1 MKSAPIFLG
10 LFLWAF
16 AASGQATK
24 VTGERMFKPGGNS
37 TFMTTTSG
45 GAVAWG
51 NLASLVTA
59 GSGIS
64 ISGNTISNSSPDQT
78 VGLTGAGIT
87 AITGT
92 YPNFTITSTEADG
105 SVSNE
110 GSLTVDAGTGTTSI
124 INSNTSGQTGVTL
137 TASTGLSISEAGS
150 VITLTNS
157 SPDQTVGLTG
167 AGITAIT
174 GTYPNFTITSTE
186 VDGSVSNE
194 LQTVSAGDGTGSDRT
209 ITISNSGGTIT
220 LGQGSGISLTR
231 SGNTITIAASASA
244 PTITISRY
252 EEVTASGT
260 STITVS
266 GFTPLTTDTMVFV
279 DGVHMDWGSGED
291 ITVSGSVITFSTA
304 LVIGQKVLVKK
315 ITAS

>member
-10 LFLWAF
+10 LLLWAV
-16 AASGQATK
+16 AASGQATQ
-24 VTGERMFKPGGNS
+24 VTGERMFKPGANS
-37 TFMTTTSG
+37 TLLTTTSG

-78 VGLTGAGIT
+78 VALTGAGIT

-92 YPNFTITSTEADG
+92 YPNFTITSTEVDG
-105 SVSNE
+105 SVTNE
-110 GSLTVDAGTGTTSI
+110 GSLTVGTGTGTTSI

-137 TASTGLSISEAGS
+137 TASTGLSISEAGN

-157 SPDQTVGLTG
+157 SPDQTVALTG

-194 LQTVSAGDGTGSDRT
+194 LQTIAAGDGSGSDRT
-209 ITISNSGGTIT
+209 ITLSNSGGTIT
-220 LGQGSGISLTR
+220 LAQGSGITLTR
-231 SGNTITIAASASA
+231 SSNTITIAAAASA

-260 STITVS
+260 TTITVS

-304 LVIGQKVLVKK
+304 LVTGQKVLVKK